1 MSFAIPHEPII
12 QAAEAVMILF
22 LTVSAA
28 TDFFYQKIFNK
39 SIILFL
45 ALGIFL
51 VVKGDL
57 KITGAIAGFITGGC
71 ILLPFFLL
79 GAVGPGD
86 VKFLATVGFLSG
98 NWEYVIWG
106 VLYGA
111 IAGGIGAFFILL
123 KRKKL
128 KTTISRTAEIVKAF
142 FISGGKMPPP
152 AEDSLKLPYVF
163 YLSIGFLVRLLE
175 VKLLNPQ

>member
-1 MSFAIPHEPII
+1 
-12 QAAEAVMILF
+12 MILF

-28 TDFFYQKIFNK
+28 TDLFYQKIFNK

-45 ALGIFL
+45 ALGIVL

-57 KITGAIAGFITGGC
+57 RITGALMGFITGGC

-86 VKFLATVGFLSG
+86 IKFLATAGFLSG
-98 NWEYVIWG
+98 NWEYVIWSA
-106 VLYGA
+106 LYGA
-111 IAGGIGAFFILL
+111 IAGGIGAVFILL
-123 KRKKL
+123 KRKNL
-128 KTTISRTAEIVKAF
+128 KNTASKTAEIVKAF
-142 FISGGKMPPP
+142 FISGGRMPPP
-152 AEDSLKLPYVF
+152 SEDSLKLPYVF
-163 YLSIGFLVRLLE
+163 YLSIGFLLRLLE